1 MIRPSHRAAW
11 MLVALWAVTVYAKG
25 PELRPV
31 NAPATQE
38 TPAEIAA
45 PPKPPTLN
53 DLIKQ
58 VLIEAVGDEYVDT
71 KNWDKQKDRFDGV
84 KIRGLKISKRK
95 KAVNHGLWQRYK
107 VSLIRP
113 EETLQ
118 IEVKQLPS
126 RTNSNAVPFQIS
138 LKMRAHVEATV
149 VNWVWGVKGVNGTS
163 VADATIRMRILLDV
177 TPETQ
182 FSLTAPLK
190 FSLTPQVHDVDLRL
204 RDLDLRRIGVFREVE
219 LLGDGMR
226 KAIEAMME
234 TQEKKI
240 RQKLQK
246 KLDEV
251 A

>member
-1 MIRPSHRAAW
+1 MIRSSQRAAW
-11 MLVALWAVTVYAKG
+11 MLVALWTVTAYAQG
-25 PELRPV
+25 LELRPV
-31 NAPATQE
+31 EDPASQD
-38 TPAEIAA
+38 TPAETAA

-71 KNWDKQKDRFDGV
+71 KNWDKQRDRFDGFKV
-84 KIRGLKISKRK
+84 RGLKISKRK
-95 KAVNHGLWQRYK
+95 KAVNHGLWQKYK
-107 VSLIRP
+107 VALIRP

-126 RTNSNAVPFQIS
+126 RPNSNSVPFQIS
-138 LKMRAHVEATV
+138 LRMRAHTEATV

-163 VADATIRMRILLDV
+163 VADATIQVRILLDV

-182 FSLTAPLK
+182 FSLTNPLK
-190 FSLTPQVHDVDLRL
+190 FTLTPKVNDVDLWL
-204 RDLDLRRIGVFREVE
+204 LDLDLKRIGVFREVE
-219 LLGDGMR
+219 FLGDGMR